1 MTLQDF
7 LDVYNIHY
15 WRSSDGI
22 GWLISNKQT
31 GEAKGFG
38 FDTYTT
44 DAEFQFYTGRELQ
57 IESVEFLWPFIQKSY
72 NITIESIDL

>member
-22 GWLISNKQT
+22 AWIISNKKT

-44 DAEFQFYTGRELQ
+44 DAEFQFYIG
-57 IESVEFLWPFIQKSY
+57 
-72 NITIESIDL
+72 